1 VPLKI
6 RRLLVANRGEIAI
19 RIARTAR
26 EMGVETVAV
35 YAEADA
41 GSLHVGRMDRAVSL
55 GGGSPG
61 ETYLSLRRLLEAARA
76 SGADAVH
83 PGYGFLS
90 ENPGFARAVAGA
102 GLVWVGPPPEAIE
115 AMGGKLRSRAIME
128 AAGVPV
134 VPGSRDGIVDDAG
147 LGKEAER
154 IGFPLLVK
162 ASAGGGGKGMSR
174 VDRLEDLAGRLAE
187 GRRLAEAA
195 FGDGTVY
202 LERLLEGCRHV
213 EFQVLGDGAGGV
225 AHLFERECSVQ
236 RRHQKIVEE
245 APSPALDSETREAMG
260 EAARKA
266 ARSVGYASAGTVEF
280 LLDREGR
287 FYFLE
292 MNTRLQVEH
301 PITEETLGIDL
312 VRAQLEVA
320 QGARLPASW
329 LDGTLR
335 PRGHAIEMRLYA
347 EDPHD
352 FLPRSG
358 RLLEYEEPVGPGI
371 RVDSGIAPG
380 SIVGIEYD
388 PLLAKLV
395 VGAEDRAAAIGRARR
410 ALSEW
415 IVLGVETNLPLLR
428 AVLCSEEF
436 GSGRYATDLVE
447 RLPRG
452 EAEEAVPDAAWI
464 AAALA
469 GQGTVAGGSAGG
481 VGSARAAGDP
491 WNEAAGWRLAP

>member
-1 VPLKI
+1 
-6 RRLLVANRGEIAI
+6 
-19 RIARTAR
+19 
-26 EMGVETVAV
+26 MGIETVAV

-41 GSLHVGRMDRAVSL
+41 GSLHAGRMDRAVSL
-55 GGGSPG
+55 GAGPPG
-61 ETYLSLRRLLEAARA
+61 ETYLSVPRLLEAARA

-90 ENPGFARAVAGA
+90 ENAAFARAVAGA
-102 GLVWVGPPPEAIE
+102 GLVWVGPPPRAIE

-134 VPGSRDGIVDDAG
+134 VPGSRDGVDDTG
-147 LGKEAER
+147 LAKEAER

-174 VDRLEDLAGRLAE
+174 VDGIEELAGRLAE

-202 LERLLEGCRHV
+202 LERLLEDCRHV
-213 EFQVLGDGAGGV
+213 EFQVFGDGAGEV

-245 APSPALDSETREAMG
+245 TPSPALDSVTRRAMG
-260 EAARKA
+260 EAARQA
-266 ARSVGYASAGTVEF
+266 AKSVGYAGAGTVEF
-280 LLDREGR
+280 LLDRQGR

-301 PITEETLGIDL
+301 PITEETLGVDL

-320 QGARLPASW
+320 QGDRVPASW

-358 RLLEYEEPVGPGI
+358 RLVEYEEPAGPGV
-371 RVDSGIAPG
+371 RVDSGVERG
-380 SIVGIEYD
+380 SVVGIEYD

-395 VGAEDRAAAIGRARR
+395 VAAGDRPAAIGRARR
-410 ALSEW
+410 ALSDW
-415 IVLGVETNLPLLR
+415 IVLGVETNLPLLQ
-428 AVLCSEEF
+428 AVLSSEAF
-436 GSGRYATDLVE
+436 ASGRYATDLVE
-447 RLPRG
+447 RLPRAAG
-452 EAEEAVPDAAWI
+452 EEAVPDAAWI

-469 GQGTVAGGSAGG
+469 GQRAAPGEPDGAGSPR
-481 VGSARAAGDP
+481 VAGDP
-491 WNEAAGWRLAP
+491 WSGASGWRLAP